1 MVPSVP
7 FTVHHPPSTILEPR
21 MPTYKI
27 QHLTHY
33 RYDRPVRESS
43 NQIRIYPYQ
52 RPGQE
57 TIQHTLTITGE
68 PSINRFIDYWGN
80 QAGWFMVNEPCK
92 QLVIDSNLLVKTY
105 PTAQVPLAT
114 SKFADW
120 EVLRGASHNDMHLLD
135 LSQPETMQSGVALRT
150 MVAELQHVRDTPAM
164 FIQRCSEYIFDN
176 FTYRKGI
183 TTIETTLDE
192 ILELRSGVCQD
203 FAHLL
208 LQILRTEG
216 MPARYVSGYI
226 CPNQH
231 DTRGAGATHAWVEV
245 WLPVVGWMG
254 IDPTNNCWVSDQHV
268 TLAVGRHFGDCSPV
282 KGTFKGPA
290 NQELSVSVSVAYED
304 GSRYEDHNLVQSG
317 KEAVEVQQPEAGDG
331 AQQQ

>member
-1 MVPSVP
+1 
-7 FTVHHPPSTILEPR
+7 

-57 TIQHTLTITGE
+57 TMQHNLIITGD
-68 PSINRFIDYWGN
+68 PNINRFIDYWGN
-80 QAGWFMVNEPCK
+80 QAGWFMVNQPCE
-92 QLVIDSNLLVKTY
+92 QLLIDSTLWVKTY
-105 PTAQVPLAT
+105 PTVQVPLAT
-114 SKFADW
+114 SKFSDW
-120 EVLRGASHNDMHLLD
+120 EILRGSIENDLHLLD
-135 LSQPETMQSGVALRT
+135 LSQPEFLGSSALLAT
-150 MVAELQHVRDTPAM
+150 MVAELKHVRDTPAV

-183 TTIETTLDE
+183 TTVETTLDE

-226 CPNQH
+226 CPNQNQ
-231 DTRGAGATHAWVEV
+231 TRGAGATHAWVEV
-245 WLPVVGWMG
+245 WLPIVGWVG

-268 TLAVGRHFGDCSPV
+268 VLAVGRHFGDCSPV

-290 NQELSVSVSVAYED
+290 NQELTVSVSVSYED
-304 GSRYEDHNLVQSG
+304 GTRYEDHNLVQVS
-317 KEAVEVQQPEAGDG
+317 KEIMPVPQLDMGED